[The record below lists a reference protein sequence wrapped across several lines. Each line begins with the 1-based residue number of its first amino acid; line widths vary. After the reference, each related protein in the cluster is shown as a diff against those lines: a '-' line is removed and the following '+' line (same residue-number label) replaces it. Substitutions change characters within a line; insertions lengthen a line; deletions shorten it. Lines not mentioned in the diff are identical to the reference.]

1 MHAATRCCERC
12 CERCCG
18 GTVGTCPRLE
28 LLHRRNQPG
37 DTLTNSLAYYLARPG
52 SNSVAWRSDLTT
64 ASAGTLT
71 RVLLAAGG
79 RGGSTTWG
87 PRPNGSSASTIAERG
102 GGAARP
108 EVSPT
113 RATPLLRQ
121 QLYHRARLP
130 RVSQCGAAQAQVCRR
145 GFLNRMATA
154 VSSQLSLM
162 SAQYR
167 RYIKHHYCCC
177 VL

>member
-12 CERCCG
+12 CERCCGVRVSTPLCG

-71 RVLLAAGG
+71 RALLAAGG

-102 GGAARP
+102 GGGARP
-108 EVSPT
+108 EADPT
-113 RATPLLRQ
+113 RATHPSSQ
-121 QLYHRARLP
+121 QVHH
-130 RVSQCGAAQAQVCRR
+130 SAAQLSRASHPLSAR
-145 GFLNRMATA
+145 GGAGCW
-154 VSSQLSLM
+154 
-162 SAQYR
+162 
-167 RYIKHHYCCC
+167 YIG
-177 VL
+177 